1 MCIESDTSSEINME
15 EKKIDL
21 NFKFKSK
28 GKPPKFTNSKV
39 KGKGEC
45 DRCYCK

>member
-1 MCIESDTSSEINME
+1 MFIESDSSNEIHME

-28 GKPPKFTNSKV
+28 GKPPKFVNSKV
-39 KGKGEC
+39 KGKG
-45 DRCYCK
+45 K